1 MSIRILVAVLVFG
14 FPAAAYPGRAAAGD
28 CSHTLREQAMVNSDR
43 VLLLMAAGTLFPE
56 GKPIADGALG
66 EDWWVATVGQ
76 LAAGVDPDSLAG
88 GESQLCAWLD
98 SRGDPER
105 GRALN
110 RIRQWVDCY
119 RLTVMLSD
127 LVGVESLG
135 SAVANFVDTRPLF
148 PRSDEAIKAQGLS
161 VGASLASGEIL
172 GLWTNLATL
181 LAEAPR
187 AERARMVAGLLDLGR
202 RADREMDR
210 D

>member
-1 MSIRILVAVLVFG
+1 MRIRILAAFLVFG
-14 FPAAAYPGRAAAGD
+14 VLAAACPGRAAAGD
-28 CSHTLREQAMVNSDR
+28 CARILREQAMVNSDR

-76 LAAGVDPDSLAG
+76 LAGGVDPDSLAG
-88 GESQLCAWLD
+88 GERRLCEWLD
-98 SRGDPER
+98 ARGNPER
-105 GRALN
+105 SWDLN

-119 RLTVMLSD
+119 RMAVMLSD

-135 SAVANFVDTRPLF
+135 SAVANLVDTRPLF
-148 PRSDEAIKAQGLS
+148 PRGDQAIRAQGLS

-187 AERARMVAGLLDLGR
+187 AERARIVSGLLDLGR

-210 D
+210 N